1 MAVLLRPKMWD
12 ITLRGFALSFVSVLV
27 LAVVHG
33 LVNSQMGSEGE
44 AALVVMV
51 VMVVMLGCWVL
62 VVRTKLCFWKG

>member
-33 LVNSQMGSEGE
+33 LVNSQMGSGGV
-44 AALVVMV
+44 AALV